1 MNTKQ
6 PGSRFG
12 LLAVITAGL
21 CASTVRADIIAGDAF
36 NYTPVGASLAGA
48 NGGSPSSAGWDGPN
62 VALFGSVT
70 VAAGLNYT
78 TPYGIGLGNSALVGT
93 DSSSGQLSRDIAAH
107 TMPTDYWIRALYNPG
122 ANNLAGETTLTPFQ
136 FQGINGGGF
145 SVDHAPSALDGSSS
159 MFLNIQPMNAPEVDP
174 GEPTAPV
181 AFPLTPGTHI
191 LLWHINV
198 DPAAGANDELRM
210 WLDPTALTVGAL
222 GTSSFIME
230 GDFLG
235 NSEGYSDFLAA
246 FSSLGAGDIIDE
258 LVIGSSFADAISQL
272 SDPVTSV
279 PEVSGPVMMAMV
291 GLLGG
296 GVVWYRRRQ
305 KAVA

>member
-107 TMPTDYWIRALYNPG
+107 TMPTDYWIRALYSPG
-122 ANNLAGETTLTPFQ
+122 ANDMAGETTVTPFS
-136 FQGINGGGF
+136 FQGITGGSF
-145 SVDHAPSALDGSSS
+145 SVSRSPTAPGDPSS
-159 MFLNIQPMNAPEVDP
+159 MFLNIEPVLTTIEGDP
-174 GEPTAPV
+174 PTSSQQ
-181 AFPLTPGTHI
+181 AFSLDAGTHM
-191 LLWHINV
+191 LLWHVQIN
-198 DPAAGANDELRM
+198 PAEGVEDELQM
-210 WLDPTALTVGAL
+210 WLDPTSTLEPA
-222 GTSSFIME
+222 SINME
-230 GDFLG
+230 GDIF
-235 NSEGYSDFLAA
+235 GYSGLDSDFLSN
-246 FSSLGAGDIIDE
+246 FTSFGAGDNIDE
-258 LVIGSSFADAISQL
+258 LVIGRIFAEGIGPQTN
-272 SDPVTSV
+272 DPLTAV
-279 PEVSGPVMMAMV
+279 PEVSAPVMM
-291 GLLGG
+291 LLVSLPAV

-305 KAVA
+305 NARA